1 VSARASPFRVGAFV
15 VGAVALVLAGLVAFG
30 SGEFF
35 RERVRFVAYFPG
47 SVAGLRV
54 GAPVAFRGVPIG
66 EVREIHVRYDPATM
80 TATVPVYFDFIE
92 GSVDDAGQ
100 VGVENVG
107 AEIRAL
113 IDRGLRAQLVPQSF
127 VTGQLAVELQVRPDT
142 PAERVG
148 DERDIVEIPTIPSTI
163 DVLDNQLKRLLGDT
177 GNGRLQDLVTR
188 LERIASGENAEAIE
202 TILAN
207 LAGFT
212 DTLAANREDVA
223 LIFDRGRAAA
233 GGADVVIAE
242 VAALVDEARAAVA
255 DFGAVAATLD
265 DPETGIAPA
274 VTGARDAAAS
284 LGRMADQINNAVAEN
299 RSGFRDFSQDTLPA
313 IDGLVLD
320 LEQLAQ
326 TLNRVA
332 AELERDPSSFFFGR
346 GQREGI
352 R

>member
-80 TATVPVYFDFIE
+80 TATVPVYFDWIE

-107 AEIRAL
+107 AEIRKL
-113 IDRGLRAQLVPQSF
+113 IDQGLRAQLVPQSF

-148 DERDIVEIPTIPSTI
+148 DEGDIVEIPTIPSTI
-163 DVLDNQLKRLLGDT
+163 DVLDTQLKALLGDT
-177 GNGRLQDLVTR
+177 ADGGLQDLVKR
-188 LERIASGENAEAIE
+188 LERIASDENADAVAE
-202 TILAN
+202 ILAN
-207 LAGFT
+207 LAAFT
-212 DTLAANREDVA
+212 ETLGANRGDVA
-223 LIFDRGRAAA
+223 RILDDSSQAVARFD
-233 GGADVVIAE
+233 DVIAE
-242 VAALVDEARAAVA
+242 VATMVGEARTAVA
-255 DFGAVAATLD
+255 DFGAVAVTLD
-265 DPETGIAPA
+265 DPEVGVGA
-274 VTGARDAAAS
+274 VTAGARDAATS
-284 LGRMADQINNAVAEN
+284 LARMADQINNAVAEN
-299 RSGFRDFSQDTLPA
+299 RAGLRDFSTDTLPA

-326 TLNRVA
+326 TLSRVA
-332 AELERDPSSFFFGR
+332 DELERDPSGFFLGR